1 MPDIS
6 VAQGK
11 VTSRDP
17 SLHVEGEVSEAK
29 DCYYPPANPALRS
42 VLGRTAFNST
52 AEASAIDGGAYL
64 EYDGGAAYI
73 VALVRGLTTYRKA
86 TGGAT
91 GTFSDLAGFDS
102 SNYALSGSATIL
114 DSAYYNTKHILVNG
128 VDRPRVVSSDGTQ
141 MFLGMLQ
148 TTAAPTISR
157 DAGVGTGFTLAL
169 GSTILYWI
177 EERVKVGTTIV
188 KRSSPTTAAR
198 LTFTG
203 DGTLDK
209 PVITRPT
216 LLNPDTTHWATY
228 ATGTNGTYPIGAEI
242 GEVVAATTTME
253 DTREGADP
261 GLPSGDAFE
270 YVSLSVAGITRNT
283 AKWGPPPIGSTIE
296 IYEDAAVMNDTANPS
311 LLQFSYTDNIH
322 AWPEDF
328 KIRFDTKHHDEIK
341 ALRSMDNFMLVM
353 LRSGLWRVNT
363 LPKSSDQAFETERV
377 KSEIE
382 GAFGTVNA
390 KANAK
395 FSFGEGL
402 RLGYASPDGGVVVTD
417 GARWSTI
424 SNDMDW
430 EADVSDAQDSKIRLI
445 TNPKRYAL
453 EMSYAPIGAARATK
467 MAFMHFHPSHAKV
480 TNEGDFRGSLP
491 WEGKRAGSGVQRER
505 GWEDLCA

>member
-1 MPDIS
+1 
-6 VAQGK
+6 
-11 VTSRDP
+11 
-17 SLHVEGEVSEAK
+17 
-29 DCYYPPANPALRS
+29 
-42 VLGRTAFNST
+42 
-52 AEASAIDGGAYL
+52 
-64 EYDGGAAYI
+64 
-73 VALVRGLTTYRKA
+73 
-86 TGGAT
+86 
-91 GTFSDLAGFDS
+91 
-102 SNYALSGSATIL
+102 
-114 DSAYYNTKHILVNG
+114 
-128 VDRPRVVSSDGTQ
+128 

-157 DAGVGTGFTLAL
+157 DAGVGTGFTLAAA
-169 GSTILYWI
+169 STILYWI

-198 LTFTG
+198 LIFTG

-216 LLNPDTTHWATY
+216 LLNPDTTHWAAY

-253 DTREGADP
+253 DTRTGADP

-270 YVSLSVAGITRNT
+270 YVSLSVAGVTRNT

-296 IYEDAAVMNDTANPS
+296 IYEDAVVMNDTANPS

-453 EMSYAPIGAARATK
+453 EMGYAPIGAARATK

-480 TNEGDFRGSLP
+480 TNEGDFRAKMTWPINRDVNDLFL
-491 WEGKRAGSGVQRER
+491 GKVSGRERVFSANEDGRIYLHDSGFSEPTAPGGIAMEVRTSDSYPAGVGLHAKRERRRRGIVPVRVPYHQPDRAGDG
-505 GWEDLCA
+505 